1 MWFIQPK
8 KSYISQMPWK
18 HADETAVMSWQIRA
32 RNYNTFVAN
41 ILLAVLVLVSSIFIL
56 FLLMSGNESILSA
69 ALFGLGGLLMAI
81 LIPMS
86 MTHQTTILVYRF
98 TEKNAEVCSWKPQM
112 DTVKPFLKW
121 SAIILMPIVVVLILM
136 DPSLIIT
143 SLGPLAMGLAAW
155 MMGSSKGYQ
164 EMARGSQYEEIDW
177 TKTEQIKVWRK
188 RSIISLTYQ
197 WKPFKRNSSYR
208 PRTHLIY
215 CLPEELDER
224 IQFFKEHLP
233 NAAYEEGK
241 VDVL

>member
-8 KSYISQMPWK
+8 QDYVAQMPWK
-18 HADETAVMSWQIRA
+18 YVDRPALMSWQIRS
-32 RNYNTFVAN
+32 RNYNTFVSDLSLIPMA
-41 ILLAVLVLVSSIFIL
+41 LA
-56 FLLMSGNESILSA
+56 
-69 ALFGLGGLLMAI
+69 GLGGAYVASLLSETLLFSLLLGGGMFFLLI
-81 LIPMS
+81 LIAMS
-86 MTHQTTILVYRF
+86 MTHDTAILVYRF
-98 TEKNAEVCSWKPQM
+98 TETHAEICSWKPQV
-112 DTVKPFLKW
+112 DAVKPFLKW
-121 SAIILMPIVVVLILM
+121 SAIILMPIVVVLILI
-136 DPSLIIT
+136 DPSLLIT
-143 SLGPLAMGLAAW
+143 SLGPLAMGFAAW
-155 MMGSSKGYQ
+155 LMGSSKGYQ
-164 EMARGSQYEEIDW
+164 EMARGSRHEEIDW

>member
-1 MWFIQPK
+1 
-8 KSYISQMPWK
+8 MPWK
-18 HADETAVMSWQIRA
+18 HADEPAVVSWQIRA
-32 RNYNTFVAN
+32 RNYNVLVAN
-41 ILLAVLVLVSSIFIL
+41 ILFAGLSLFSLGSAYLMSFVGWTLLSSFLIGGGMFVLFIFIT
-56 FLLMSGNESILSA
+56 
-69 ALFGLGGLLMAI
+69 
-81 LIPMS
+81 MS
-86 MTHQTTILVYRF
+86 MTHQTSILVYRF

-112 DTVKPFLKW
+112 DIVKPFLKW

-143 SLGPLAMGLAAW
+143 SLGPLALGFAAW

-164 EMARGSQYEEIDW
+164 EMARGSRYEKIDW
-177 TKTEQIKVWRK
+177 TKTDRIKVWRK

-215 CLPEELDER
+215 CLPEELDDR